1 MEMLQKYYRNITFI
15 LNLIIY
21 IDFFIKKDKILKE
34 LKLYCRKKR
43 EGKKYKYY
51 LLHFAKYNIGA
62 NKKTKENKMSSCLG
76 LYIESNVIK
85 YAKVTKDRELL
96 KIESFGVKFYDKI
109 GEAIDQIVSETFS
122 YNIPISVNLSEEI
135 YNYFYMFS
143 LLNKNDLKKAID
155 TEFESYC
162 YDKKLNR
169 NAFETRFAISNEI
182 DDKDKVKVIHV
193 STNKSSI
200 TKSLQTLN
208 EHKVSTLTPIGTSI
222 ANIASIKP
230 KENIII
236 VNLEET
242 TTITTIVNQKIYN
255 IEKMQ
260 EGSGEILDKIASKE
274 NSYSKAYEICK
285 NSTIYTMEGKE
296 LQDEENEYLDYI
308 MPTLYKIANRL
319 QDYVVN
325 STIKFEKIYIT
336 GTMSVVNNIDLYFQE
351 FFQTEKVEIL
361 KPYFVSENIKINI
374 KDYIEVNSA
383 IAVAMQGLG
392 YGIKNMNFK
401 KPSLMD
407 QLPDWMKVDI
417 SLGKKENKPKK
428 ENKFKF
434 DFSLKGKLTAT
445 EKWLLRGAAGVFM
458 LVILYSACSIYLD
471 NRITEKIQEAEETSL
486 YTDIQIERADQD
498 IDKVSK
504 KASTYR
510 EMITNLQDITDKVK
524 DDESLKGSI
533 PTLLMQIMTV
543 TPQAVQITEIKNT
556 ADAEG
561 RKIVISAQSKYYDDL
576 GYFKAKIRE
585 DGILNNVVSTQG
597 EKQGDFVK
605 IIIEGDLP

>member
-1 MEMLQKYYRNITFI
+1 
-15 LNLIIY
+15 
-21 IDFFIKKDKILKE
+21 
-34 LKLYCRKKR
+34 
-43 EGKKYKYY
+43 
-51 LLHFAKYNIGA
+51 
-62 NKKTKENKMSSCLG
+62 MSSCLG

-85 YAKVTKDRELL
+85 YAKVTKEREALR
-96 KIESFGVKFYDKI
+96 IESFGIKFYNKI
-109 GEAIDQIVSETFS
+109 GDALNQIISETFS

-135 YNYFYMFS
+135 YNYFHMFS
-143 LLNKNDLKKAID
+143 LLNKNDMRKAID
-155 TEFESYC
+155 TEFESFC
-162 YDKKLNR
+162 FDKKLNK
-169 NAFETRFAISNEI
+169 NAFETRYALSNAL
-182 DDKDKVKVIHV
+182 DDKDKIRVIHV
-193 STNKSSI
+193 SSNKSAMQRQ
-200 TKSLQTLN
+200 LQALR
-208 EHKVSTLTPIGTSI
+208 EYRVSNISPLGTSI
-222 ANIASIKP
+222 ANVALINP
-230 KENIII
+230 KENILI
-236 VNLEET
+236 VNIEEI
-242 TTITTIVNQKIYN
+242 TTITTIINQRIYN
-255 IEKMQ
+255 VEKME
-260 EGSGEILDKIASKE
+260 EGSGEILDKIAAKE

-308 MPTLYKIANRL
+308 MPTLYKIVQRVH
-319 QDYVVN
+319 DYVNNMTV
-325 STIKFEKIYIT
+325 KFNKIYIT
-336 GTMSVVNNIDLYFQE
+336 GLMSAVNNIDLYFQE

-428 ENKFKF
+428 ESKFKF